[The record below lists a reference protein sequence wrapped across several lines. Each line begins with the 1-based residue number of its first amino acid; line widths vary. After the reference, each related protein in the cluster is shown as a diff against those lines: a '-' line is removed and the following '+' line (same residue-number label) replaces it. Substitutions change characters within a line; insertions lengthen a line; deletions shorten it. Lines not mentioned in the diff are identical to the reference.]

1 LTTTRR
7 FQIKRDGWV
16 RPLLWPFGGT
26 ESRSYLEITPDGLH
40 LRFGWFFDKRISFA
54 EIESV
59 RPGHWPWWGGMG
71 WRCNLVGRIGLVGSY
86 SGIVDLTL
94 RRRHWVW
101 MALLP
106 LPCDRYT
113 VSLEDP
119 QGFVGTLSERL
130 ARAA

>member
-26 ESRSYLEITPDGLH
+26 GSRSYLAITPDGLR
-40 LRFGWFFDKRISFA
+40 LRFGWFFNRTIRFD
-54 EIESV
+54 EITAV
-59 RPGHWPWWGGMG
+59 RQASWPWWGGIG
-71 WRCNLVGRIGLVGSY
+71 WRSNLVGRIGLVGSY
-86 SGIVDLTL
+86 SGIVDISL
-94 RRRHWVW
+94 RRRRWVW

-106 LPCDRYT
+106 LPCDRHT

-119 QGFVGTLSERL
+119 EGFVGTLSERL

>member
-1 LTTTRR
+1 M
-7 FQIKRDGWV
+7 
-16 RPLLWPFGGT
+16 
-26 ESRSYLEITPDGLH
+26 PDGLR

-71 WRCNLVGRIGLVGSY
+71 WRSNLVGRIGLVGSY
-86 SGIVDLTL
+86 SGIVDISL
-94 RRRHWVW
+94 RRRRWVW
-101 MALLP
+101 LLLP
-106 LPCDRYT
+106 LPCSRLT

-119 QGFVGTLSERL
+119 EGFIAALNERL